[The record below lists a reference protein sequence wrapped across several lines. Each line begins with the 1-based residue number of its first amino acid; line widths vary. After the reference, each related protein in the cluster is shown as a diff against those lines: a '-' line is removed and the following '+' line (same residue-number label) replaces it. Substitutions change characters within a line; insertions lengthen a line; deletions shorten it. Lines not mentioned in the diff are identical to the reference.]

1 MKGYRNNQE
10 ATKNSITGD
19 GWFRSGDLGSIDVDG
34 SVTIADRLKELI
46 KVKHIFDFFLQ
57 FWNLSS
63 QVTKSTL

>member
-10 ATKNSITGD
+10 ATKNSITED

-46 KVKHIFDFFLQ
+46 KVKTYI
-57 FWNLSS
+57 
-63 QVTKSTL
+63 